1 MDLHPWEFYEYT
13 LAEYVL
19 KRNGKIKARKMEL
32 RQNFQSTQILAYY
45 TILPWLDKKDGRK
58 KIDELIPNIY
68 DDQPTKVVNLKEHY
82 ERLQKKYAGILDAP
96 VQRRK
101 ANGSK

>member
-1 MDLHPWEFYEYT
+1 
-13 LAEYVL
+13 
-19 KRNGKIKARKMEL
+19 MEL

-45 TILPWLDKKDGRK
+45 TLLPWLDKKDRRK

-68 DDQPTKVVNLKEHY
+68 DDEPTKVVSLKEHY
-82 ERLQKKYAGILDAP
+82 ERLQKKYAGIINTP

-101 ANGSK
+101 TDGSK